1 MNLSKPLN
9 IRKPINENFET
20 SEPSSL
26 YGFTKLASEK
36 LIKEMFFNTNLK
48 YIIDRFGVIAGPWQF
63 GKQDQGFVSLW
74 LAKHFFKQNL
84 SYIGFGGNGNQIRD
98 VIHINDVCEIV
109 LMQIKRLNKIYND
122 TFVIGGGKKNSLSL
136 KELTSKC
143 EKITKNKINFA
154 KISTTSIYDIPYFV
168 SNNSKIKKRYNWQP
182 SKNIDAILFDI
193 HKWLIN
199 NKRLKKFFR

>member
-1 MNLSKPLN
+1 MRKLVNNLNLSKPLN

-74 LAKHFFKQNL
+74 LAKDFFKQNL

-109 LMQIKRLNKIYND
+109 LMQIKR
-122 TFVIGGGKKNSLSL
+122 
-136 KELTSKC
+136 
-143 EKITKNKINFA
+143 
-154 KISTTSIYDIPYFV
+154 
-168 SNNSKIKKRYNWQP
+168 
-182 SKNIDAILFDI
+182 
-193 HKWLIN
+193 
-199 NKRLKKFFR
+199 